1 MPLVLLECHPLQ
13 FRIDLPRLRIGTER
27 PAEEE
32 DVRLRAV
39 DGVVMP
45 SPGLLHPYGT
55 PFVLGEESGLG
66 QRLGQFLGEDD
77 VPRFLCS
84 FMCAISAMDVCHV

>member
-1 MPLVLLECHPLQ
+1 M
-13 FRIDLPRLRIGTER
+13 
-27 PAEEE
+27 
-32 DVRLRAV
+32 RLRAV

-84 FMCAISAMDVCHV
+84 FVCDMCNGCMSCEKGGGGVDETKMIFRNMRERRG